1 MAPRTRSQTSS
12 VPSSPAPTTPP
23 LSKRPL
29 STSTSSSPSKRSK
42 ISSKDNKPRIL
53 ILGTGWSGFTLA
65 QSLSTSPLSHSHQII
80 LLSPHRTMA
89 LTPLLASAACGI
101 FDFRIAEEPVRRLST
116 TGRVTKYQVH
126 VSSIDLKR
134 RTVSCKA
141 AVGKEGEEGEFE
153 LGYEKLILA
162 PGSETNTFDTPG
174 VLEHCLTMKSVQDA
188 MKLRERVLDCF
199 ELASLPICN
208 EERKRQL
215 LHFVIV
221 GSGPTGVELAAE
233 VDELVHG
240 HLLRIYPDLE
250 GRVTISVYDVA
261 DRMLGQFG
269 EKLSEYAMEKFRRRD
284 VRICMGRKIE
294 GFEQGKMRVK
304 GEGEVKFGVAVWC
317 AGNKATSLVKGLEV
331 RKSEGAMQ
339 RICTDQW
346 LRVLKPEGEGQEKV
360 EEYFDNV
367 YALGDAADIE
377 GVSLPPTAEVA
388 LQKAEW
394 LAGRLN
400 QLHEQEEGEEGEG
413 FKYDQKA
420 LVAYIGQKDG
430 VVDGGGE
437 WTGKGAWLAWRSGSL
452 EWTRSW
458 RRRAMIVL
466 VWVMNKL
473 DGREI
478 ARR

>member
-1 MAPRTRSQTSS
+1 MAPTTRSQTSS
-12 VPSSPAPTTPP
+12 LPSTPTPP
-23 LSKRPL
+23 PSKRTL
-29 STSTSSSPSKRSK
+29 STSTLTTPSKRSK
-42 ISSKDNKPRIL
+42 HQTTDSHPRQRL
-53 ILGTGWSGFTLA
+53 T
-65 QSLSTSPLSHSHQII
+65 PLSQSHQIT

-116 TGRVTKYQVH
+116 AGRVTKYQVH
-126 VSSIDLKR
+126 VSSIDLKWQVVKCR
-134 RTVSCKA
+134 A
-141 AVGKEGEEGEFE
+141 AVGDGVNSDGEQGDGHGEEAEFE
-153 LGYEKLILA
+153 LGYEKLVLA
-162 PGSETNTFDTPG
+162 PGSETNTFSTPG

-188 MKLRERVLDCF
+188 MSLRERILDCF
-199 ELASLPICN
+199 ELASLPVCS
-208 EERKRQL
+208 EERQREL

-221 GSGPTGVELAAE
+221 GGGPTGVELAAE
-233 VDELVHG
+233 LDELVHG
-240 HLLRIYPDLE
+240 HLSRIYPDLE
-250 GRVTISVYDVA
+250 GRATISVYDVA

-284 VRICMGRKIE
+284 VRVCMGREIE
-294 GFEQGKMRVK
+294 GFEIGIMSVK
-304 GEGEVKFGVAVWC
+304 DEGEVKFGVAIWC
-317 AGNKATSLVKGLEV
+317 AGNKATSLVEGLDV
-331 RKSEGAMQ
+331 RKGEGAMQ
-339 RICTDQW
+339 RVCTDRL
-346 LRVLKPEGEGQEKV
+346 LRVLKPEGKEARKGIED
-360 EEYFDNV
+360 YFDNI

-377 GVSLPPTAEVA
+377 GMSLPPTAENENGNV
-388 LQKAEW
+388 
-394 LAGRLN
+394 
-400 QLHEQEEGEEGEG
+400 EGEG

-420 LVAYIGQKDG
+420 LVAYIGRKDG
-430 VVDGGGE
+430 IVDGGGK

>member
-1 MAPRTRSQTSS
+1 
-12 VPSSPAPTTPP
+12 
-23 LSKRPL
+23 
-29 STSTSSSPSKRSK
+29 
-42 ISSKDNKPRIL
+42 
-53 ILGTGWSGFTLA
+53 
-65 QSLSTSPLSHSHQII
+65 
-80 LLSPHRTMA
+80 MA

-101 FDFRIAEEPVRRLST
+101 FDFRIAEEPVRRLSIA
-116 TGRVTKYQVH
+116 GRVTKYQVH
-126 VSSIDLKR
+126 VSSVDLKGQMVKCR
-134 RTVSCKA
+134 A
-141 AVGKEGEEGEFE
+141 AVGSNGDARLAAEDRVNSDEEQGDGHREEAEFE

-162 PGSETNTFDTPG
+162 PGSETNTFSTPG

-188 MKLRERVLDCF
+188 MSLRERILDCF
-199 ELASLPICN
+199 ELASLPVCS
-208 EERKRQL
+208 EERQREL

-221 GSGPTGVELAAE
+221 GGGPTGVELAAE
-233 VDELVHG
+233 LDELVHG
-240 HLLRIYPDLE
+240 HLARIYPNLE
-250 GRVTISVYDVA
+250 GMATISVYDVA

-284 VRICMGRKIE
+284 VKVCMGREIE
-294 GFEQGKMRVK
+294 GFERGVMSVK
-304 GEGEVKFGVAVWC
+304 DEGEAKFGVAIWC
-317 AGNKATSLVKGLEV
+317 AGNKATSLVEGLDV

-339 RICTDQW
+339 RVCTDRL
-346 LRVLKPEGEGQEKV
+346 LRVLKPEGKEARKGRED
-360 EEYFDNV
+360 YFDNI

-377 GVSLPPTAEVA
+377 GMSLPPTAEVA
-388 LQKAEW
+388 LQKARW
-394 LAGRLN
+394 LAKHLN
-400 QLHEQEEGEEGEG
+400 SPIQNENRNVEGEG

-420 LVAYIGQKDG
+420 LFAYIGRKDG
-430 VVDGGGE
+430 IVDGGGK

>member
-1 MAPRTRSQTSS
+1 M
-12 VPSSPAPTTPP
+12 
-23 LSKRPL
+23 
-29 STSTSSSPSKRSK
+29 
-42 ISSKDNKPRIL
+42 
-53 ILGTGWSGFTLA
+53 
-65 QSLSTSPLSHSHQII
+65 
-80 LLSPHRTMA
+80 
-89 LTPLLASAACGI
+89 
-101 FDFRIAEEPVRRLST
+101 
-116 TGRVTKYQVH
+116 
-126 VSSIDLKR
+126 
-134 RTVSCKA
+134 SCRA
-141 AVGKEGEEGEFE
+141 AVGSNGDARLAAEDGVAGEEDGEEGFE

-162 PGSETNTFDTPG
+162 PGSETNTFGTPG

-188 MKLRERVLDCF
+188 MKLRERILDCF
-199 ELASLPICN
+199 ELASLPVCS
-208 EERKRQL
+208 EERRKQL

-221 GSGPTGVELAAE
+221 GGGPTGVELAAE

-250 GRVTISVYDVA
+250 DCVTISVYDVA

-284 VRICMGRKIE
+284 VRVCMSRKIE
-294 GFEQGKMRVK
+294 GFERGVMSVK
-304 GEGEVKFGVAVWC
+304 GEGEVKFGAAVWC
-317 AGNKATSLVKGLEV
+317 AGNKATELVEGLEV

-339 RICTDQW
+339 RVCTDHL
-346 LRVLKPEGEGQEKV
+346 LRVLKPDEKGERNGK
-360 EEYFDNV
+360 EYIENV

-377 GVSLPPTAEVA
+377 GANHPPTAEVA
-388 LQKAEW
+388 FQKGEW
-394 LAGRLN
+394 LAKHLN
-400 QLHEQEEGEEGEG
+400 SSSAQDIGGEVEGEG
-413 FKYDQKA
+413 FKYGQKA
-420 LVAYIGQKDG
+420 LVAYIGRKDG